1 MFNYFESDYD
11 SAIEVNTNDL
21 LFSWSGTVGSSF
33 GAHIWQ
39 REKGVLNQ
47 HIFKLTK
54 KKEIDTRYAFYC
66 LKNITKLIENS
77 VVGAVGLRHVTKKNL
92 IEFKIPLPR
101 LEEQKRIVIKLDA
114 AYGKFKNMNES
125 IAKSKANFLALKSAL
140 LAQELQSGEA
150 A

>member
-1 MFNYFESDYD
+1 MLTQRN
-11 SAIEVNTNDL
+11 
-21 LFSWSGTVGSSF
+21 SF
-33 GAHIWQ
+33 
-39 REKGVLNQ
+39 KN
-47 HIFKLTK
+47 FKLTK